1 MSLIKHYFQVLTL
14 APASFCLLLLS
25 GCERSAIDLKAYDT
39 TLVYCSEGSPDS
51 FDPHTVTIG
60 TAFDASARQLYNRLV
75 AFKPGTVEIMPSL
88 AKKWRIRAGGTVYRF
103 YLRED
108 VQFHSNQNFTP
119 SRPFNAEDVVFS
131 FNRQKDV
138 KHPFHLVGNRDYSYF
153 KFQGLNNLIKSIRKI
168 DEYTVEFELSRPYS
182 PFLSV
187 LAMEFTSIMS
197 AEYAQHLIKTDN
209 KEHIIQYPI
218 GTGPFQ
224 LIRYQADAFIRYKAH
239 PNYWKGKESVEHLV
253 FAITPDPSL
262 RFARVT
268 AGECDVMSNPLPIHL
283 KALDQQQDINVV
295 TEQGLNIAY
304 WSFNTRKPPLDDRRV
319 RQALNYAINR
329 EAILNAVYYGSAIK
343 AKNPIPPGMWSY
355 NENVDDYN
363 YNPQMARNLLFQAG
377 YPDGF
382 EIDIWAFPEQRSYNP
397 NAVKTAELI
406 QQDLKDIGVKATIV
420 TYEVGT
426 FLQKV
431 KSGEH
436 QTSLQGWIA
445 DNGDPDNFFASLLS
459 CEATIPGQNS
469 AFWCNEEFD
478 AIIRDAQTISN
489 RSERAKLYQRAQR
502 IFKREAPW
510 LTLAHTS
517 QNLIVNERVENLT
530 PSLTGGIFF
539 SGVKLATQPES
550 DEGL

>member
-1 MSLIKHYFQVLTL
+1 MLLTGKVKYILSTTTLVL
-14 APASFCLLLLS
+14 AQLLLA
-25 GCERSAIDLKAYDT
+25 GCDQNAMNVDAFDT

-60 TAFDASARQLYNRLV
+60 VAFDASARQVYNRLV
-75 AFKPGTVEIMPSL
+75 EFKRGTTEITPSL
-88 AKKWRIRAGGTVYRF
+88 AKRWKIRNNGTVYRF

-108 VQFHSNQNFTP
+108 VQFHSNEFFQPTRN
-119 SRPFNAEDVVFS
+119 FNADDVIFS
-131 FNRQKDV
+131 FMRQKE
-138 KHPFHLVGNRDYSYF
+138 KSHPFHSVGNRDYSYF
-153 KFQGLNNLIKSIRKI
+153 NFQGLNTLIKSIKKI
-168 DEYTVEFELSRPYS
+168 DQHTIEFELERPFS
-182 PFLSV
+182 PFISV

-197 AEYAQHLIKTDN
+197 AEYANVLEQTDRKN
-209 KEHIIQYPI
+209 YIIQYPI

-224 LIRYQADAFIRYKAH
+224 LVRYQVDAFIRYKAFEH
-239 PNYWKGKESVEHLV
+239 YWRGKEPIEHLV

-283 KALDQQQDINVV
+283 KALDEESSLKIV
-295 TEQGLNIAY
+295 TERGLNIAY
-304 WSFNTRKPPLDDRRV
+304 WAFNTRKPPLDNRRV
-319 RQALNYAINR
+319 RQALNHAINR
-329 EAILNAVYYGSAIK
+329 DAILEAVYYGSALK

-355 NENVDDYN
+355 NDEVKYYE
-363 YNPQMARNLLFQAG
+363 YNPQLARNLLFSAG
-377 YPDGF
+377 FEDGF

-397 NAVKTAELI
+397 NAIKTAELI
-406 QQDLKDIGVKATIV
+406 QQDLKEVGVKANII

-436 QTSLQGWIA
+436 ITSLQGWIA
-445 DNGDPDNFFASLLS
+445 DNGDPDNFFNSLLS

-478 AIIRDAQTISN
+478 AIIKDAQVISN
-489 RSERAKLYQRAQR
+489 RARRAKLYQRAQQ

-510 LTLAHTS
+510 LTIAHTQ
-517 QNLIVNERVENLT
+517 QNLIVNDRVKNLT
-530 PSLTGGIFF
+530 IPLTGGIFF
-539 SGVKLATQPES
+539 SGVKLEPRRES
-550 DEGL
+550 DMRL